1 MNKTLAFAIGA
12 LLAASPAFAQ
22 EEPVLNV
29 YNWSD
34 YIAAD
39 TIANFEAETGIKVNY
54 DVYDNNEIVD
64 AKLLA
69 GNSGYDI
76 VVPSGNFLERQIL
89 AGLILPLD
97 KAQLTNIGN
106 LDPAAMEAAAA
117 LDPDNAHGI
126 PYMQNTIGLGYN
138 VAKVA
143 AALGTDAAPTSWD
156 LLFDPATVSKLA
168 SCGVA
173 VMDSPSEVMGAALHY
188 LGLDPNSESEEDLA
202 KAEEL
207 LNSIKPSVRYF
218 HSSQYID
225 DLGNGEI
232 CLAMGYSGDMFI
244 AADAAAEGNEIAYL
258 IPEEGAPTLYDFLA
272 IPVDAPHPG
281 NAHKFIDYILRPEVV
296 ADITNTVFYANPNPA
311 SLEFVADEVKNDTR
325 IYPSAETLANGF
337 TMKAH
342 SPEFEE
348 TLTRTW
354 TRIKTGQ

>member
-1 MNKTLAFAIGA
+1 MRKPLAIALGA
-12 LLAASPAFAQ
+12 LLVSQPVLAQ

-34 YIAAD
+34 YIAED

-76 VVPSGNFLERQIL
+76 VVPSGNFLERQIK

-97 KAQLTNIGN
+97 KAQLTNLGN

-117 LDPDNAHGI
+117 VDPDNAHGI

-143 AALGTDAAPTSWD
+143 EALGTDTPPTSWD
-156 LLFDPATVSKLA
+156 LLFDPATVEKLA
-168 SCGVA
+168 GCGVA
-173 VMDSPSEVMGAALHY
+173 VMDSPSEVVGAALHY
-188 LGLDPNSESEEDLA
+188 LGLDANSESEEDLA
-202 KAEEL
+202 KVEAL
-207 LNSIKPSVRYF
+207 MASIKPSIRYF

-244 AADAAAEGNEIAYL
+244 AADNAAEGTTVPTSSRGRRPDAL
-258 IPEEGAPTLYDFLA
+258 RLPRHSGRCAASGQCPQVHRLHPAPRSRGRDHQHG
-272 IPVDAPHPG
+272 V
-281 NAHKFIDYILRPEVV
+281 LRQPQPRF
-296 ADITNTVFYANPNPA
+296 A
-311 SLEFVADEVKNDTR
+311 R
-325 IYPSAETLANGF
+325 I
-337 TMKAH
+337 
-342 SPEFEE
+342 
-348 TLTRTW
+348 R
-354 TRIKTGQ
+354 R

>member
-1 MNKTLAFAIGA
+1 MKPSLALALGA
-12 LLAASPAFAQ
+12 LIVASPALAQ
-22 EEPVLNV
+22 EEAVLNV

-69 GNSGYDI
+69 GSSGYDI
-76 VVPSGNFLERQIL
+76 VVPSGNFLERQIM

-97 KAQLTNIGN
+97 KAKLTNYGN
-106 LDPAAMEAAAA
+106 LDPSAMETAAIV
-117 LDPDNAHGI
+117 DPDNAHGV

-143 AALGTDAAPTSWD
+143 EALGTSDAPTSWD
-156 LLFDPATVSKLA
+156 LLFDPETVGKLA

-173 VMDSPSEVMGAALHY
+173 IMDSPSEVMGSALHY
-188 LGLDPNSESEEDLA
+188 LGLDANSESEEDLA
-202 KAEEL
+202 KAEAL

-244 AADAAAEGNEIAYL
+244 AADNAAAGTEVSYL

-272 IPVDAPHPG
+272 IPVDAPHPE
-281 NAHKFIDYILRPEVV
+281 NAHKFIDYILKPEVV
-296 ADITNTVFYANPNPA
+296 AAITNTVFYANPNPA
-311 SLEFVADEVKNDTR
+311 SLEFVDAEVKDNPS

-342 SPEFEE
+342 SPDYEE
-348 TLTRTW
+348 VLTRTW

>member
-1 MNKTLAFAIGA
+1 MKQSLALALGA
-12 LLAASPAFAQ
+12 LMVASPVLAQ

-34 YIAAD
+34 YIAED

-69 GNSGYDI
+69 GSSGYDI
-76 VVPSGNFLERQIL
+76 VVPSGNFLERQIK

-97 KAQLTNIGN
+97 KSKLTNIGN
-106 LDPAAMEAAAA
+106 LDPAALATAAIV
-117 LDPDNAHGI
+117 DPDNAHGV
-126 PYMQNTIGLGYN
+126 PYMLNTIGLGYN
-138 VAKVA
+138 TAKVA
-143 AALGTDAAPTSWD
+143 EALGTDTPPTSWD

-173 VMDSPSEVMGAALHY
+173 VMDSPSEVIGAALHY

-202 KAEEL
+202 KAEAL
-207 LNSIKPSVRYF
+207 MNSIKPSIRYF

-225 DLGNGEI
+225 DLGNAEI

-244 AADAAAEGNEIAYL
+244 AADSAAEGTTVAYL
-258 IPEEGAPTLYDFLA
+258 IPEEGAPTLFDFLA
-272 IPVDAPHPG
+272 IPADAPHPE

-296 ADITNTVFYANPNPA
+296 AAITNTVFYANPNPA
-311 SLEFVADEVKNDTR
+311 SLEFVAEEVKSNPS
-325 IYPSAETLANGF
+325 IYPSAETIAKGF
-337 TMKAH
+337 MMKAH
-342 SPEFEE
+342 NPEFEE
-348 TLTRTW
+348 LLTRTW